1 MRKTQ
6 LIVISM
12 ICIMVAVTACTK
24 QDEKSQPTL
33 KEYELVVDETSGESK
48 ATIPSLTI
56 NTSDKTFNFT
66 YDPFSSYLSVGTYE
80 ITDSTLTAS
89 TDDGERIYIFNI
101 VNDNTLKF
109 IAKGS
114 YEMKLTDDR
123 MGTLVTDQA
132 IFKLVN

>member
-1 MRKTQ
+1 
-6 LIVISM
+6 M
-12 ICIMVAVTACTK
+12 ICTIVAVTACAK
-24 QDEKSQPTL
+24 QDEKNQPTQ

-56 NTSDKTFNFT
+56 NTSDKTFSFT

-80 ITDSTLTAS
+80 ITDSTLAAS
-89 TDDGERIYIFNI
+89 TDDGERTYIFNI